1 MPELPE
7 VETVCRGL
15 NRATLQQSILGGEVL
30 LPRTLAYPPSADE
43 FLAGITGRQFKQ
55 WQRRGKYLLG
65 TLQTPEQT
73 PAGWLGVHLRMTG
86 QLLWGMENEPVSR
99 HCRVRWFLAGDGRWR
114 SRPNGSRPV
123 PWDHRELRFVD
134 QRTFG
139 RIWWIPPH
147 RIPEEIMTGMAALG
161 PEPFSPEFSV
171 DYLYRATRHRLRP
184 IKNALLDQALVAGIG
199 NIYADES
206 LFLSGIHPT
215 LPSKRLGR
223 SRLTKLHSAI
233 QAVLAE
239 SIEAGGTT
247 FSDFRD
253 VHGING
259 NYGGVARVYDREGQP
274 CYTCQTPI
282 QRLKLAGRSAHYCP
296 RCQR

>member
-1 MPELPE
+1 M
-7 VETVCRGL
+7 CRGL
-15 NRATLQQSILGGEVL
+15 NRATLGQPIKGGEVL
-30 LPRTLAYPPSADE
+30 LPRTLAHPASIDD
-43 FLAGITGRQFKQ
+43 LWAGITGRQFCQ
-55 WQRRGKYLLG
+55 WQRRGKYLLA
-65 TLQTPEQT
+65 TLETPEHA

-86 QLLWGMENEPVSR
+86 QLLWGMEREPVSR
-99 HCRVRWFLAGDGRWR
+99 HCRVRWFLTGD
-114 SRPNGSRPV
+114 
-123 PWDHRELRFVD
+123 RELRFVD

-139 RIWWIPPH
+139 RIWWIPPDLT
-147 RIPEEIMTGMAALG
+147 PEAIMTGMAALG
-161 PEPFSPEFSV
+161 PEPFSSAFSV
-171 DYLYRATRHRLRP
+171 DYLYQATRHRLRP

-215 LPSKRLGR
+215 VPSRRLGR
-223 SRLTKLHSAI
+223 SRLTKLHHAI
-233 QAVLAE
+233 QTVLTE

-282 QRLKLAGRSAHYCP
+282 QRLKLAGRSAHFCP